1 MDERK
6 ASKEPIQP
14 FLKKGEKMKTIFFI
28 TASFSLLF
36 STSAHADWV
45 STLGK
50 YDCLEIEKF
59 QVNREDF
66 SNRERERASA
76 IPEETLDQL
85 QHAIVGE
92 ATREKIVSQVKKA
105 PGCKGETIVFGG
117 IVTDYKQGSRAARIL
132 VGLGAGKQKFQVE
145 SYLKDKK
152 TDEPLANKQIIDRKV
167 GGWAGGDEAKGHQD
181 FAEKVTT
188 FIKKGK

>member
-1 MDERK
+1 
-6 ASKEPIQP
+6 
-14 FLKKGEKMKTIFFI
+14 MKTIFFI

-132 VGLGAGKQKFQVE
+132 VGLGAGKQK
-145 SYLKDKK
+145 KK
-152 TDEPLANKQIIDRKV
+152 VSGTAFGLQRSPKEVSGSFLHKPHARNHPD
-167 GGWAGGDEAKGHQD
+167 
-181 FAEKVTT
+181 T
-188 FIKKGK
+188 F